1 MHQETEARQ
10 AAMPSRKDDRTTDH
24 DRHDQTADAGRV
36 AAARS
41 VLAAI
46 DTAVFGRRNTPTRA
60 EHRARFGRKVAK
72 LFSDA

>member
-1 MHQETEARQ
+1 
-10 AAMPSRKDDRTTDH
+10 MPSRNNDRTTDD

-46 DTAVFGRRNTPTRA
+46 DTAVFGRRNNTPTRA
-60 EHRARFGRKVAK
+60 EHQARFGRKVAEF
-72 LFSDA
+72 FSDA